1 MNTKFSARLS
11 SLEEVITE
19 VSSRKTFKEETLS
32 VEYKQVLKFFNIIL
46 LIVVSQDDQS
56 NSISSS
62 RRVSATSGSY
72 LVDYG
77 PIRVRHRRNASR
89 TFATGRRS
97 KDDPVSA
104 EEAAKLEIRRTK
116 NRIAARELKR
126 SRDQIELDLIQ
137 QIKDLEEEKTHLE
150 EQHKKLEEHRAQLN
164 RAVYNA
170 KQTPLIPFITDMN
183 IPLFFE
189 RKHGRDLL
197 IDLQPLLDAIDEDF
211 NLFEC

>member
-1 MNTKFSARLS
+1 MNTEFSARLS
-11 SLEEVITE
+11 SLEEMETE
-19 VSSRKTFKEETLS
+19 LSSTKTFEEGTLS
-32 VEYKQVLKFFNIIL
+32 IRYKQVLEFFNIIL
-46 LIVVSQDDQS
+46 LIVVSQADQS
-56 NSISSS
+56 NSINSS
-62 RRVSATSGSY
+62 RRVSATPGSY

-77 PIRVRHRRNASR
+77 PIRVRHRRNASQ
-89 TFATGRRS
+89 TLATGRRS

-104 EEAAKLEIRRTK
+104 EEAAKLEIRRAK
-116 NRIAARELKR
+116 NRTAARALKE
-126 SRDQIELDLIQ
+126 SRDQIELDLVQ

-150 EQHKKLEEHRAQLN
+150 ERHKKLEEHKAQLN

-189 RKHGRDLL
+189 SQHGHDLL
-197 IDLQPLLDAIDEDF
+197 IDLQPLLETIDEDI